1 MIDVDCFRGVVET
14 MSVTDHTRMP
24 ENDKAGQLGCAH
36 IMLFCDFK
44 QLSPVT
50 SKARNVCRMTLV
62 GAGKR
67 GGALSSQAPFIV
79 LPYIIDTFEFR
90 VLRQN
95 RRVVKSG
102 DVDRSAEL
110 EKFHRV
116 LNDISWGV
124 ASEDVRSF
132 IVESYARGASSNCA
146 EQTVFGGSTGVFTK
160 RRYRDR
166 FNRKMVKRVGEE
178 CGHQLKVKARVRA
191 KGARGANWHSGTH
204 QT

>member
-1 MIDVDCFRGVVET
+1 MWVGVFDRVGRGRE
-14 MSVTDHTRMP
+14 
-24 ENDKAGQLGCAH
+24 EA
-36 IMLFCDFK
+36 LF
-44 QLSPVT
+44 SP
-50 SKARNVCRMTLV
+50 
-62 GAGKR
+62 
-67 GGALSSQAPFIV
+67 QPPFIV
-79 LPYIIDTFEFR
+79 LPYVIDTFEFR

-102 DVDRSAEL
+102 EVDRTAEL

-132 IVESYARGASSNCA
+132 IVEAYVRGANSNCA
-146 EQTVFGGSTGVFTK
+146 ERTPFEGSTSVFTK

-178 CGHQLKVKARVRA
+178 CRHELKIKARVRA
-191 KGARGANWHSGTH
+191 KGTRGANWHSGTH

>member
-1 MIDVDCFRGVVET
+1 MI
-14 MSVTDHTRMP
+14 
-24 ENDKAGQLGCAH
+24 A
-36 IMLFCDFK
+36 
-44 QLSPVT
+44 
-50 SKARNVCRMTLV
+50 
-62 GAGKR
+62 
-67 GGALSSQAPFIV
+67 
-79 LPYIIDTFEFR
+79 TFEFR

-110 EKFHRV
+110 EQFHRV
-116 LNDISWGV
+116 LNDISWGI

-132 IVESYARGASSNCA
+132 VVESYVRGANSNCA
-146 EQTVFGGSTGVFTK
+146 ERTPFEGSTGVFTK

-178 CGHQLKVKARVRA
+178 YRHQLKLKARVRA
-191 KGARGANWHSGTH
+191 KGTRGANWHSDTH